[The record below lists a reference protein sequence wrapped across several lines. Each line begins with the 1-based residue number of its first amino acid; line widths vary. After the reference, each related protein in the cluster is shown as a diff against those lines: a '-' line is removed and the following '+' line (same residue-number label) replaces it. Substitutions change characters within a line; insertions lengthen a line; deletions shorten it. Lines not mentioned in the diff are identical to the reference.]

1 MKLVQIIW
9 LDTNETSDSG
19 WCSKE
24 EAEEARPCRVASY
37 GVVVKENDEFITIAA
52 DTDAALVE
60 DNGNVLDADDL
71 FGRVQCFPKGC
82 IESITPL
89 QQI

>member
-1 MKLVQIIW
+1 MKLVKVIW
-9 LDTNETSDSG
+9 WDTNETSDSG

-37 GVVVKENDEFITIAA
+37 GVVVKETDDFITIAA
-52 DTDAALVE
+52 DTDAALIE
-60 DNGNVLDADDL
+60 ENGNVLDADDL

-89 QQI
+89 KQI

>member
-19 WCSKE
+19 WCSKD

-60 DNGNVLDADDL
+60 ENGNVLDADDL

>member
-19 WCSKE
+19 WCSKD
-24 EAEEARPCRVASY
+24 EAEEARPCRVVSY

-52 DTDAALVE
+52 DTDAAKRL
-60 DNGNVLDADDL
+60 
-71 FGRVQCFPKGC
+71 RTTIRYCFYIFTEIIMKIKC
-82 IESITPL
+82 K
-89 QQI
+89 

>member
-1 MKLVQIIW
+1 MKLVKVIW
-9 LDTNETSDSG
+9 WDTNETSDSG

-37 GVVVKENDEFITIAA
+37 GVVVKETDDFITIAA

-60 DNGNVLDADDL
+60 ENGNVLDADDL

-89 QQI
+89 KQI

>member
-60 DNGNVLDADDL
+60 ENGNVLDADDL